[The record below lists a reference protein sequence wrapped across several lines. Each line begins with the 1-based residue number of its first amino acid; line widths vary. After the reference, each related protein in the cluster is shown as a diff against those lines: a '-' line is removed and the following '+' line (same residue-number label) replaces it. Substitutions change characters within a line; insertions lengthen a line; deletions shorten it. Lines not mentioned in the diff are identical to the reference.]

1 MFSNIGVEE
10 IDVHGMTKYQAK
22 IYIDSKLKSAGKNCY
37 RIRIIH
43 GYHKGDEL
51 KKMIRKTY
59 KNNPKVIRIEVGMNL
74 GVTEL
79 VLKELF

>member
-10 IDVHGMTKYQAK
+10 RDVHGMNKHQAK
-22 IYIDSKLKSAGKNCY
+22 VYIDSKLKSAGKRCY

-43 GYHKGDEL
+43 GYHGGEEL

-59 KNNPKVIRIEVGMNL
+59 KNNPKVLRIEVGINQ

-79 VLKELF
+79 VLKELY